1 MISSDEPDA
10 ARLDPVPASGCGEP
24 GTTSANVGPD
34 TTATPTSLTEAVLAE
49 VTRAP
54 SSTAREIALGL
65 AGTPWAADKTQIN
78 AVLYAGTGTSF
89 VKDDATRPRW
99 SAAGDDRAATQ
110 QHHRHGTRSAGDA
123 EPSTAMEELLASL
136 EQPVAT
142 ARPPVERVS
151 AVAVPASWG
160 LPLHPWQDEA
170 LRGWYAGGCRGIVEA
185 VTGSGK
191 THLGLAA
198 AARATADGMTTTVL
212 VPSVALQRQ
221 WLHRFASHLPHLSV
235 AAFGG
240 EEKGDAARADVVVA
254 VVNSAARRSLLRGAG
269 GDLLVADE
277 VHRYGAGTWSSAL
290 RDGYTR
296 RLGLTA
302 TLERSDDA
310 VDSHIR
316 PYFGDTVCG
325 YGFERALRDQVV
337 SPFRLVLAPVGMTDE
352 ERVEYDT
359 LSSRIS
365 DCLRKLRSQGAL
377 GGTSGISLNQRL
389 RQLAGV
395 GGAVGRA
402 AQTAE
407 TAMRARRRLLAELA
421 GKVDAVGE
429 MAPLIDASEGTVV
442 FTQTTSSAEA
452 VAGRLRERGVPAA
465 ALHADMDRRE
475 RQDNLNAL
483 ESQRLL
489 ALAAPKLLD
498 EGIDLP
504 TVDLG
509 IVTTASRSRRQ
520 MIQRLGR
527 VVRRK
532 PGGRVVTFVILF
544 AAGTVEDPSD
554 GAHEGFFD
562 MVVGVA
568 EDVQRLDDEWVV
580 EDF

>member
-1 MISSDEPDA
+1 VPPSSHG
-10 ARLDPVPASGCGEP
+10 VS
-24 GTTSANVGPD
+24 GTTSASAGPD
-34 TTATPTSLTEAVLAE
+34 TAPTPTSLAEAVLAE

-78 AVLYAGTGTSF
+78 KVLYAGEGASF
-89 VKDDATRPRW
+89 VRDDATRPRW
-99 SAAGDDRAATQ
+99 SAGSGGAIPGASRRPRRQDAQAAGDPA
-110 QHHRHGTRSAGDA
+110 
-123 EPSTAMEELLASL
+123 PSTAMEELLASL
-136 EQPVAT
+136 EQQAVA
-142 ARPPVERVS
+142 PPPPIERLS

-160 LPLHPWQDEA
+160 LSLHPWQDEA
-170 LRGWYAGGCRGIVEA
+170 LRGWYANGCRGIVEA

-198 AARATADGMTTTVL
+198 AARAKADGMTTTVL
-212 VPSVALQRQ
+212 VPSVELQRQ
-221 WLHRFASHLPHLSV
+221 WLHRFATHLPHLSV
-235 AAFGG
+235 AAVGG
-240 EEKGDAARADVVVA
+240 EERGDVARADVVIA
-254 VVNSAARRSLLRGAG
+254 VVNSAARRSLLRGRS
-269 GDLLVADE
+269 GDLIVADE
-277 VHRYGAGTWSSAL
+277 VHRYGAGTWSIAL
-290 RDGYTR
+290 RDGYVR

-310 VDSHIR
+310 VDSLIR
-316 PYFGDTVCG
+316 PFFGATVCE
-325 YGFERALRDQVV
+325 YGFGRALSDQVV

-352 ERVEYDT
+352 ERAEYDA
-359 LSSRIS
+359 LSSRVS
-365 DCLRKLRSQGAL
+365 DSLRKLRSMGAL
-377 GGTSGISLNQRL
+377 GGASGISLNQRL

-395 GGAVGRA
+395 GGVVGRA

-407 TAMRARRRLLAELA
+407 SAMRARRRLLAELV

-442 FTQTTSSAEA
+442 FTQTKDSAEA
-452 VAGRLRERGVPAA
+452 VAHRLREHGVAAA

-475 RQDNLNAL
+475 RQDNLDAL

-532 PGGRVVTFVILF
+532 PGGRVVSFVILY
-544 AAGTVEDPSD
+544 AAGTVEDPND

-568 EDVQRLDDEWVV
+568 EDVHRLDDEWIVA
-580 EDF
+580 DFMDTRPIFEA